1 MMKSFPRIPSLLG
14 AAMAAMLAACNTP
27 PDRQTFPEITFQH
40 LAPIRLDV
48 TRVHLVQSYQPD
60 PAHDIDGQFPEA
72 PAKVAMQWGRDR
84 LQAVGR
90 EGEATYTVVLAKAT
104 DTNLRRSQGFA
115 AVTHKDQS
123 DRYDLAITATLEVTN
138 DGGRKSGSVTARA
151 ARSQTVAED
160 MTLNQR
166 EAVLFKLL
174 DATMKDIDGQFQKLI
189 PQYLGRFLR

>member
-1 MMKSFPRIPSLLG
+1 MRKSFPRTRPVLG
-14 AAMAAMLAACNTP
+14 LALAAMLAACNTP
-27 PDRQTFPEITFQH
+27 PDRQTFPDITFEH
-40 LAPIRLDV
+40 LAPFRLDV
-48 TRVHLVQSYQPD
+48 AHVNLVQSYQPD
-60 PAHDIDGQFPEA
+60 PAHDIDTQFPEA
-72 PAKVAMQWGRDR
+72 PAKVAMQWGQDR
-84 LQAVGR
+84 LRAAGR
-90 EGEATYTVVLAKAT
+90 DGEATYTVVLAKAT

-151 ARSQTVAED
+151 ARSQTVSED

-174 DATMKDIDGQFQKLI
+174 DATMRDINAQFQKLI
-189 PQYLGRFLR
+189 PQYLGRFVR